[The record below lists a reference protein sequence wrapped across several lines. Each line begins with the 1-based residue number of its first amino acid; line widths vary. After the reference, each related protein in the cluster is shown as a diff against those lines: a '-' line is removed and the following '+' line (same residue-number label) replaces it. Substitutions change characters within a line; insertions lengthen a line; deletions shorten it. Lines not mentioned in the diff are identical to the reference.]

1 MCKTILAT
9 IYGLGLRISELIAL
23 KVTDI
28 RIIQKLLGH
37 RSIKTTLLYTQVAE
51 STIQNIQ
58 SPIDSL

>member
-37 RSIKTTLLYTQVAE
+37 RSIKTTLLYT
-51 STIQNIQ
+51 
-58 SPIDSL
+58 

>member
-1 MCKTILAT
+1 MGQIGLRQH
-9 IYGLGLRISELIAL
+9 YGLGLRISELIAF
-23 KVTDI
+23 KITDI